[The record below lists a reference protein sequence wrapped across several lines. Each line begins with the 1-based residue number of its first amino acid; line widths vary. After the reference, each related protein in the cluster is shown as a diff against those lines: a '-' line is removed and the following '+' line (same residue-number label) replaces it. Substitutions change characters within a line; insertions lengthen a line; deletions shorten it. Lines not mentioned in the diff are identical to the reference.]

1 MLLLGL
7 PFQAG
12 FLMSKVYVQG
22 MQWEELLGGSGKGA
36 GEARWKGREPSKD
49 SRAPLGALESK
60 SHCKPILTG
69 GRVSGLAHSYTHSQV
84 WSYPTRCPFPGT
96 AAS

>member
-36 GEARWKGREPSKD
+36 GEAR
-49 SRAPLGALESK
+49 
-60 SHCKPILTG
+60 
-69 GRVSGLAHSYTHSQV
+69 
-84 WSYPTRCPFPGT
+84 
-96 AAS
+96 